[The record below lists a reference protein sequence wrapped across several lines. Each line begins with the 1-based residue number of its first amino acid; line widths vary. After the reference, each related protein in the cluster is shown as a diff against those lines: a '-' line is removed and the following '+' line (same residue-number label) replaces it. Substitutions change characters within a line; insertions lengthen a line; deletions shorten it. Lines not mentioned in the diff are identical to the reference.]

1 VVILAERHRDLSRAF
16 EKLRVWATLPH
27 AGYIVPTFGTST
39 LDGSPVTVGAAA
51 TPETR
56 QVLFILSTTCPYCR
70 ATLPVWERI
79 ADSLRR
85 VLTPRIEIYAISLDP
100 VESTLSYARAHR
112 LSVPVLTFPERKLM
126 ALYRTEVTPE
136 TIVLDGAG
144 RVLYARTGLL
154 DGAAVVD
161 SVLRAATSLPR
172 RASALPSSLSAPVA
186 GGSW

>member
-1 VVILAERHRDLSRAF
+1 
-16 EKLRVWATLPH
+16 
-27 AGYIVPTFGTST
+27 
-39 LDGSPVTVGAAA
+39 
-51 TPETR
+51 
-56 QVLFILSTTCPYCR
+56 
-70 ATLPVWERI
+70 
-79 ADSLRR
+79 
-85 VLTPRIEIYAISLDP
+85 
-100 VESTLSYARAHR
+100 
-112 LSVPVLTFPERKLM
+112 VLTFPERKLM